1 MKIENELDIL
11 GKESVVAS
19 QEIKSLGKKE
29 KNELLNAIIETLK
42 SDKDQILEANKL
54 DIEVSQDKLSNGK
67 SVDRIV
73 PVGKALAIGMHWDG
87 KNVLNLLSRE
97 IEII

>member
-11 GKESVVAS
+11 GKDNVVAS

-29 KNELLNAIIETLK
+29 KNELLNAIIEILK

-54 DIEVSQDKLSNGK
+54 DIEILD
-67 SVDRIV
+67 
-73 PVGKALAIGMHWDG
+73 AI
-87 KNVLNLLSRE
+87 NSFENT
-97 IEII
+97 

>member
-29 KNELLNAIIETLK
+29 K
-42 SDKDQILEANKL
+42 D
-54 DIEVSQDKLSNGK
+54 
-67 SVDRIV
+67 
-73 PVGKALAIGMHWDG
+73 
-87 KNVLNLLSRE
+87 
-97 IEII
+97 